1 MNANGAQWMR
11 RAIEHAH
18 EVRRVTPPNPWVG
31 AVVVNDAGV
40 EVAHGATSAPGGPH
54 AEIAALVAAGPSARG
69 ATLYVTLEPCCHVGR
84 TGPCTDAIIEAGIS
98 RVIVALRDPDEKVS
112 GRGIATLR
120 AAGVDVV
127 EGLLADEVSQQ
138 LASYLWHRRTGRPLV
153 IAKIAST
160 LDGRVAMADGTSQW
174 ITSEHSRADAHELR
188 ADCQAIIV
196 GAGTVRSDDP
206 QLTARLDGVVA
217 EPLRVVLGTAPAN
230 ARVRPCWERT
240 GDLEPVL
247 DELGDAGV
255 LQVLI
260 EGGPTTTSAFVA
272 QGLAQRI
279 VWYFAPALAG
289 SAGGLGALAGIA
301 TPSMDALR
309 RGRILGVQQIGE
321 DIRVDVEV

>member
-1 MNANGAQWMR
+1 MSVNGAVWMR
-11 RAIEHAH
+11 RAMEHAH
-18 EVRRVTPPNPWVG
+18 DVRRVTPPNPWVG
-31 AVVVNDAGV
+31 AVIVNDAGV

-54 AEIAALVAAGPSARG
+54 AEIAALVAAGPAARG

-84 TGPCTDAIIEAGIS
+84 TGPCTDAIVEAGIS
-98 RVIVALRDPDEKVS
+98 RVIVALRDPDERVS
-112 GRGIATLR
+112 GRGLATLR
-120 AAGVDVV
+120 AAGIDVV
-127 EGLLADEVSQQ
+127 EGLLADEVSVQ
-138 LASYLWHRRTGRPLV
+138 LAAYLWHRRTGRPFV

-174 ITSEHSRADAHELR
+174 ITSEASRTDAHELR

-206 QLTARLDGVVA
+206 QLTARLDSGVV
-217 EPLRVVLGTAPAN
+217 EPLRVVLGAAPTN

-240 GDLEPVL
+240 GDLEAVL
-247 DELGDAGV
+247 VELGQAGI
-255 LQVLI
+255 LQVLV

-279 VWYFAPALAG
+279 VWYFAPAIAG
-289 SAGGLGALAGIA
+289 SAEGLGALAGLA

-309 RGRILGVQQIGE
+309 RGRILGVRQIGE